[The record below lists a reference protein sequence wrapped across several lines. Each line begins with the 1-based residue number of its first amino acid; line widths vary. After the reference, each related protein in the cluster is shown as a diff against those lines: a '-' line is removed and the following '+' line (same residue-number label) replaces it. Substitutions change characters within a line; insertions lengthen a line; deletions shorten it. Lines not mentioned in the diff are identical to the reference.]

1 MQCVIVV
8 FMIMLAFNN
17 VFLLC
22 LNVKVYE
29 HPAMSDGAV
38 LVSITSCIQPQP
50 YSMLSEV
57 FITDDI
63 IFIQPGPEV
72 IKCFFH
78 APLN

>member
-1 MQCVIVV
+1 
-8 FMIMLAFNN
+8 MIMLAY
-17 VFLLC
+17 VFLSC

-38 LVSITSCIQPQP
+38 LVNITNCIQPQP

-63 IFIQPGPEV
+63 ILTQPGPGV
-72 IKCFFH
+72 IKPFFM
-78 APLN
+78 LNSTEHKIYPAHKC